1 MDVNSNRS
9 NNQASSKPRRIS
21 RLKKEMLEHRMQ
33 HNPFSSPPSSTGS
46 HDTVST
52 TEELTRN
59 LSNFS
64 FDPDGE
70 GTRRIEPELPSL
82 SSKRQATRSGRFGQ
96 RQTQQ
101 NTNTV
106 LNTSAIAKTFPEWSG
121 LLSNNKDATVSQ
133 TFDFAGIL
141 KPPAMAGGG
150 GGGKENVPPAV
161 EGTEEQTTFDN
172 PLDSKRKRVRADMQP
187 RVENESECST
197 VLSLSL
203 SPARVMASRRS
214 RFANLDGVVASEPAK
229 NSLKDMVSKIRNDQ
243 QANKREA
250 ASRQFSQ
257 SQALTQPNYEAQSIF
272 DKTGVSPTGRSFL
285 MPAFRHLPDW
295 TSGTLQFSAMKNGVP
310 VFVRHGKAR
319 FEQSPQS
326 HGAIQSVGITEED
339 EEIFVS
345 MDKLQEE
352 VRELHD
358 HDAMLQ
364 REAEKLQREV
374 NQLQSELKR
383 FRNRHPSDSAIGS
396 DTDASFRRSG
406 GHDDELEG
414 QIAELRGR
422 LENASRQV
430 GVQDIHSAALTA
442 ERDEALRQA
451 SVARERAAKL
461 QAVLE
466 GNQKDLELSTQIR
479 QDKEMLQLENDSLIA
494 ENETLRHQHDQA
506 IKQNK
511 VLVAENDKLRREL
524 AGVQK
529 DLRATRE
536 ELASAR
542 KQCESLRE
550 ENRMFTQDHK
560 SMERNNDTYFS
571 ENKRLQAQVA
581 ARDQHILELKKGINN
596 RDKIIDNMQSLTTD
610 TAVLELNAD
619 LEAEIERLANKLDQ
633 LSADAQDR
641 DGDIKARDGRIR
653 SLKEQNLDLSMDNDR
668 MRTENQRL
676 RSEHEDIQAQWTEER
691 HKVARLNQFLS
702 RNNGDHHKALNNNTE
717 DCIRLEDDFKQKELD
732 LQHKLDRREAA
743 VRKVKLLTKK
753 ITEIAEQEFT
763 ALALQAKTAPRVKV
777 VDPKDLDD
785 FTGRSSNI
793 NVDEDPTTEL
803 HMTQESDFASVMEGE
818 LAKLKQ
824 TYRELQRRQRE
835 STEQLTDYS
844 LPGLQSAPS
853 LQRSRS
859 DGSAQPSKMTQTR
872 GQGQLPPGILKK
884 SSQFA
889 QEEDT
894 GRFSLRSAAMSFVSD
909 DDDEDVQHTSHSRK
923 SSTNYQD
930 EFTRPESRLRR
941 NSETTRENPTGT
953 TEPNMTS
960 AFFMPDITMSG
971 ARPMS
976 ASNTTTTNNNKQ
988 AVPSLSKDARRVLDG
1003 ICSHKSGNCHV
1014 CVRIAAHG
1022 DKQSTTIP
1030 PSSVKIQI
1038 TAKDL
1043 AKGKKTVSVEKPVP
1057 VSDRRASPASKTYS
1071 DEPTLRP
1078 SMPPGEALA
1087 ILIKETKDEI
1097 EHLQME
1103 LKELNEVYFGLDK
1116 SVGARERKR
1125 VMGEIKRVQGE
1136 VEAKSAQLY
1145 RLHDVLEGQK
1155 VAGQVME
1162 RDEVDVTV
1170 LGGLVRT
1177 EVGTGVEAGG
1187 RSKNKERE
1195 REMTGSEWEDFE

>member
-9 NNQASSKPRRIS
+9 NNKTSSKPKRIS
-21 RLKKEMLEHRMQ
+21 RLTKEMLEHRMQ

-46 HDTVST
+46 HDTVSS

-64 FDPDGE
+64 VDPDGE
-70 GTRRIEPELPSL
+70 GTRRIGQDLPSL
-82 SSKRQATRSGRFGQ
+82 SSKRQTARSGRFGQ
-96 RQTQQ
+96 KQSQP
-101 NTNTV
+101 NANTV
-106 LNTSAIAKTFPEWSG
+106 LNTSAIARSFPEWSG
-121 LLSNNKDATVSQ
+121 LLNNTKDATVSQ
-133 TFDFAGIL
+133 TFDLTGIL
-141 KPPAMAGGG
+141 KGPSAGAA
-150 GGGKENVPPAV
+150 GKENVPPAA

-172 PLDSKRKRVRADMQP
+172 PLESKRKRVRADMQP

-203 SPARVMASRRS
+203 SPGRAMANRRS
-214 RFANLDGVVASEPAK
+214 RFANLDGVVSPEPAK
-229 NSLKDMVSKIRNDQ
+229 NSLKDMVSKIRTEQ
-243 QANKREA
+243 QQTKNQN
-250 ASRQFSQ
+250 S
-257 SQALTQPNYEAQSIF
+257 TQTNYETPSML
-272 DKTGVSPTGRSFL
+272 DKTGISPTGRSFFL
-285 MPAFRHLPDW
+285 PAFRHLPDW
-295 TSGTLQFSAMKNGVP
+295 TSGTLKFSAMKNGVP
-310 VFVRHGKAR
+310 VFVKNGKSGAQL
-319 FEQSPQS
+319 EQSGQS
-326 HGAIQSVGITEED
+326 HGVIHSVGISDED

-383 FRNRHPSDSAIGS
+383 FKNRHPSDSAIGS

-406 GHDDELEG
+406 GNDPELEG
-414 QIAELRGR
+414 QIAELRNR
-422 LENASRQV
+422 LANASRQV

-442 ERDEALRQA
+442 ERDEALHQA
-451 SVARERAAKL
+451 SLARERAAKL
-461 QAVLE
+461 QAELE
-466 GNQKDLELSTQIR
+466 GTQKSLEVSLQIR
-479 QDKEMLQLENDSLIA
+479 EDKEMLQLENDSLLA
-494 ENETLRHQHDQA
+494 ENEALRHQHDEA
-506 IKQNK
+506 VKQNK
-511 VLVAENDKLRREL
+511 ALISENNKLRREL

-529 DLRATRE
+529 DLSMARD
-536 ELASAR
+536 ELSSMR
-542 KQCESLRE
+542 KQYDALKDEK
-550 ENRMFTQDHK
+550 RMFVEDHK
-560 SMERNNDTYFS
+560 SMERNNDSYFAQ
-571 ENKRLQAQVA
+571 NKKLQAQVS
-581 ARDQHILELKKGINN
+581 ARDQHIAELKKGIDN

-619 LEAEIERLANKLDQ
+619 LEAELERLSNKLDE
-633 LSADAQDR
+633 LAADAHER
-641 DGDIKARDGRIR
+641 DGDIKSKDKRIS
-653 SLKEQNLDLSMDNDR
+653 SLKEQNLDLSMDNEQIR
-668 MRTENQRL
+668 VQNQRL
-676 RSEHEDIQAQWTEER
+676 RDEL
-691 HKVARLNQFLS
+691 ARLNQLFN
-702 RNNGDHHKALNNNTE
+702 RNNRALRDNTE
-717 DCIRLEDDFKQKELD
+717 DCVRLEDDFKQKELD

-743 VRKVKLLTKK
+743 VKKVKLLTRK

-785 FTGRSSNI
+785 FTGRSSNM
-793 NVDEDPTTEL
+793 NVDDDPTTEL
-803 HMTQESDFASVMEGE
+803 HLTQESDFASVMEGE

-824 TYRELQRRQRE
+824 TYQELQRRQRE
-835 STEQLTDYS
+835 STEQLADYS
-844 LPGLQSAPS
+844 LHPPAPN
-853 LQRSRS
+853 LHRSKS
-859 DGSAQPSKMTQTR
+859 DSSVVPSKVTQTR

-894 GRFSLRSAAMSFVSD
+894 GRFSVRSALSYVSHQTE
-909 DDDEDVQHTSHSRK
+909 DESLHHTAHSRK
-923 SSTNYQD
+923 SFTNQRD
-930 EFTRPESRLRR
+930 DFTRPDSVSRR
-941 NSETTRENPTGT
+941 NYETTVEDPTGT
-953 TEPNMTS
+953 AEPNMTS
-960 AFFMPDITMSG
+960 AFFMPDITLSG
-971 ARPMS
+971 M
-976 ASNTTTTNNNKQ
+976 NKTTNTANSKQ
-988 AVPSLSKDARRVLDG
+988 TVPSLSKDARRVLDS
-1003 ICSHKSGNCHV
+1003 ICTHKSGNCNV

-1030 PSSVKIQI
+1030 AASTKIQI
-1038 TAKDL
+1038 TPEDL

-1057 VSDRRASPASKTYS
+1057 VSDRSPVKSYS

-1103 LKELNEVYFGLDK
+1103 LKSLNEVYFGLDK

-1155 VAGQVME
+1155 AAGQVME
-1162 RDEVDVTV
+1162 KEEVDVTV
-1170 LGGLVRT
+1170 LGGLVRVQQT
-1177 EVGTGVEAGG
+1177 QNNQG
-1187 RSKNKERE
+1187 RQRE
-1195 REMTGSEWEDFE
+1195 EQVTGSEWEGFE

>member
-9 NNQASSKPRRIS
+9 NNKASSKPRRIS
-21 RLKKEMLEHRMQ
+21 RLTKEMLDHRMQ

-64 FDPDGE
+64 MDPDGE
-70 GTRRIEPELPSL
+70 GTRRIGQDLPSL
-82 SSKRQATRSGRFGQ
+82 SSKRQTTRSGRFGQ
-96 RQTQQ
+96 RQSQH

-106 LNTSAIAKTFPEWSG
+106 LNTSAIARSFPEWSG
-121 LLSNNKDATVSQ
+121 LLNNNKDATVSQ
-133 TFDFAGIL
+133 TFDLTGIL
-141 KPPAMAGGG
+141 KGPSAAV
-150 GGGKENVPPAV
+150 GGKENVPPGV
-161 EGTEEQTTFDN
+161 DITEEQTTFDN
-172 PLDSKRKRVRADMQP
+172 PLESKRKRVRADMQP

-203 SPARVMASRRS
+203 SPGRAMANRRS
-214 RFANLDGVVASEPAK
+214 RFANLDGVVSPEPAK
-229 NSLKDMVSKIRNDQ
+229 NSLKEMVSKIRTEQ
-243 QANKREA
+243 QQTKNQK
-250 ASRQFSQ
+250 S
-257 SQALTQPNYEAQSIF
+257 TQTNYEADSML
-272 DKTGVSPTGRSFL
+272 DKSGVSPTSRSFFL
-285 MPAFRHLPDW
+285 PAFRHLPDW
-295 TSGTLQFSAMKNGVP
+295 TSGTLKFSAMKNGVP
-310 VFVRHGKAR
+310 VFVKHGKSGPR
-319 FEQSPQS
+319 FDHSGQS
-326 HGAIQSVGITEED
+326 HGVIHSVGISEED

-383 FRNRHPSDSAIGS
+383 FKNRHPSDSAIGS

-406 GHDDELEG
+406 GHEPELEG
-414 QIAELRGR
+414 QIVELRNR

-442 ERDEALRQA
+442 ERDEALHQA
-451 SVARERAAKL
+451 SRARERAAKL
-461 QAVLE
+461 QAELE
-466 GNQKDLELSTQIR
+466 GTQKSLEVSLQIR
-479 QDKEMLQLENDSLIA
+479 EDKEMLQLENDSLLA
-494 ENETLRHQHDQA
+494 ENEALRHQHDEA

-511 VLVAENDKLRREL
+511 ALISENNKLRREL

-529 DLRATRE
+529 DLSMARD
-536 ELASAR
+536 ELSSIR
-542 KQCESLRE
+542 KQCEDLKDE
-550 ENRMFTQDHK
+550 KRMFVEDHK
-560 SMERNNDTYFS
+560 SMERNNDSYFS
-571 ENKRLQAQVA
+571 QNKKLQAQVA
-581 ARDQHILELKKGINN
+581 ARDQHIAELKKGIDN

-619 LEAEIERLANKLDQ
+619 LEAELERLNNKLDE
-633 LSADAQDR
+633 LAADAQER
-641 DGDIKARDGRIR
+641 DGDIKSKDKRIG
-653 SLKEQNLDLSMDNDR
+653 SLKEQNLDLSMDNEQIR
-668 MRTENQRL
+668 VQNQRL
-676 RSEHEDIQAQWTEER
+676 RDELAQ
-691 HKVARLNQFLS
+691 LNQLLN
-702 RNNGDHHKALNNNTE
+702 RHNRALKDNTE
-717 DCIRLEDDFKQKELD
+717 DCVRLEDDFKQKEVD

-743 VRKVKLLTKK
+743 VKKVKLLTRK

-763 ALALQAKTAPRVKV
+763 ALAFQARTAPRVKV

-785 FTGRSSNI
+785 FTGRSSNM
-793 NVDEDPTTEL
+793 NVDDDPTTEL
-803 HMTQESDFASVMEGE
+803 HLTQESDFASVMEGE

-824 TYRELQRRQRE
+824 TYQELQRRQRE

-844 LPGLQSAPS
+844 LHVPAPS
-853 LQRSRS
+853 LHRSKS
-859 DGSAQPSKMTQTR
+859 DSSAVPSKMTQTR

-894 GRFSLRSAAMSFVSD
+894 GRFSVRSALSYVSHQTE
-909 DDDEDVQHTSHSRK
+909 DESLHHTAHSRK
-923 SSTNYQD
+923 SSNNLHD
-930 EFTRPESRLRR
+930 FTRPESRLRR
-941 NSETTRENPTGT
+941 NSETTRENPTST
-953 TEPNMTS
+953 VEPNMTS
-960 AFFMPDITMSG
+960 AFFMPDITLSG
-971 ARPMS
+971 M
-976 ASNTTTTNNNKQ
+976 NKTTTTANSKHT
-988 AVPSLSKDARRVLDG
+988 VPSLSKDARRVLDN
-1003 ICSHKSGNCHV
+1003 ICTHKSGNCNV

-1030 PSSVKIQI
+1030 PASTKIQI
-1038 TAKDL
+1038 TPEDL
-1043 AKGKKTVSVEKPVP
+1043 AKGKKTVCVEKPVP
-1057 VSDRRASPASKTYS
+1057 VSDRSPVKSYS

-1103 LKELNEVYFGLDK
+1103 LKSLNEVYFGLDK

-1155 VAGQVME
+1155 AAGQVME
-1162 RDEVDVTV
+1162 REEVDVTV
-1170 LGGLVRT
+1170 LGGLVRVQQQT
-1177 EVGTGVEAGG
+1177 QNQ
-1187 RSKNKERE
+1187 RKQRE
-1195 REMTGSEWEDFE
+1195 EQVTGSEWEGFE